1 MAPQLGPFDSW
12 LSEIDKALST
22 QRYWLRPNEDTQLTQ
37 RKKKTKNKQEATF
50 GKISV
55 DIYRKN
61 KSCWVLCGFKCNRVT
76 LVWIILGCWA
86 CMCVCVCVCV
96 CVSAVRMSLF
106 TPATFLL
113 LHRGS
118 VTDWVIVFCFLFF
131 LRSVWV
137 CVSRPGV
144 RQVQRFLAGTRS
156 RGKGGLMGVSV
167 GCNGLSQEGL
177 DRATSSHPDAETH
190 TLTVLQASATKTTC
204 FFFFFLLRRVNR

>member
-37 RKKKTKNKQEATF
+37 RKRKTKNKQEATF

-61 KSCWVLCGFKCNRVT
+61 KSCWVLCGFKCNRAT

-96 CVSAVRMSLF
+96 WVLSGWAFSHLPPSSSCIVAPWQIGSLF
-106 TPATFLL
+106 F
-113 LHRGS
+113 
-118 VTDWVIVFCFLFF
+118 FFFF

-204 FFFFFLLRRVNR
+204 FFCFFFIT